1 MSEHVDIDKHVRTYF
16 LVFGALLF
24 GTGITVAASYIDVSV
39 PLAIVIGLFI
49 ASVKAT
55 LVACFFMHLIAEK
68 KLIYWVL
75 LLTVAFFIVLMA
87 VPLLTSVID
96 QAGDFTASGAP
107 APH

>member
-16 LVFGALLF
+16 LVFGALLV
-24 GTGITVAASYIDVSV
+24 GTGFTVAASYLNVSV

-68 KLIYWVL
+68 KLVYWIL

-96 QAGDFTASGAP
+96 QAGDFMPSGAS

>member
-1 MSEHVDIDKHVRTYF
+1 MSEHVDIDKHVRTYL
-16 LVFGALLF
+16 LVFGALLV
-24 GTGITVAASYIDVSV
+24 GTGATVGAYYLEASV
-39 PLAIVIGLFI
+39 PVALTIGLFI
-49 ASVKAT
+49 ASVKAS

-68 KLIYWVL
+68 KLIYWIL

-96 QAGDFTASGAP
+96 QAGDFTPSGAP

>member
-16 LVFGALLF
+16 LVFGALLV
-24 GTGITVAASYIDVSV
+24 GTGVTVAASYLNVSV

-68 KLIYWVL
+68 KLIYWIL

>member
-1 MSEHVDIDKHVRTYF
+1 M
-16 LVFGALLF
+16 
-24 GTGITVAASYIDVSV
+24 

-68 KLIYWVL
+68 KLVYWIL

-96 QAGDFTASGAP
+96 QAGRLHSERSTRAALIEP
-107 APH
+107 